1 MVCKNALE
9 EPVIVITGADLMHQH
24 AQEKGENFQVKKS
37 CKLGKIILEAG
48 RPQYP
53 SELSLTSALRRH
65 TRSLWTWRPP

>member
-1 MVCKNALE
+1 MVCRNALE

-37 CKLGKIILEAG
+37 CKVGKILEAD

-53 SELSLTSALRRH
+53 CELSLTRALRHH